1 MPRLSYFYGISI
13 YMYPRDHNPPH
24 FHAHY
29 GEFSALVL
37 VATGKIMSGNLPKRA
52 EKLVSEWLKTH
63 RNELQRAWQNLQS
76 GQSVDAIEPLR

>member
-1 MPRLSYFYGISI
+1 
-13 YMYPRDHNPPH
+13 MYPRDHNPPH

-37 VATGKIMSGNLPKRA
+37 VTTGKIMSGNLPKRA
-52 EKLVSEWLKTH
+52 EKLVSEWLQTH

>member
-1 MPRLSYFYGISI
+1 
-13 YMYPRDHNPPH
+13 MYPRDHNPPH

-52 EKLVSEWLKTH
+52 EKLVSEWLHTH
-63 RNELQRAWQNLQS
+63 RNELQRAWQNLRS